1 MRKETFI
8 TTLFLMISIAVYSQE
23 KTKNSFTVPKN
34 SVYLNL
40 NMPFFAPSVEYGR
53 VLYSGSKGFL
63 DGLVGVGSISFAGG
77 VTVPHKV
84 SFNFGEKNSF
94 IEVGI
99 GGVYWNGTTNASGY
113 TERESSYNLGPILG
127 WRKYTMKNFIFRIYM
142 NPLILPPISNDFKD
156 TYYILNT
163 GFSFGYSF

>member
-8 TTLFLMISIAVYSQE
+8 TTLFLMISITVYSQE
-23 KTKNSFTVPKN
+23 KTNSDFTVPKN

-53 VLYSGSKGFL
+53 VIHSGFKGFL
-63 DGLVGVGSISFAGG
+63 DGSAGIGSISFAGG
-77 VTVPHKV
+77 VTVPHKLC
-84 SFNFGEKNSF
+84 FNFGEKDSF

-99 GGVYWNGTTNASGY
+99 GGVYWNGTTSSSDY
-113 TERESSYNLGPILG
+113 TEREGSYNIGPVIG

-142 NPLILPPISNDFKD
+142 NPLILPPQSDDYKD